1 KNSYYIRRAMALSK
15 KISLIVVILGIV
27 FLFGFKG
34 VYPAKAADVPKPE
47 TYFCKDSAQKGSVPG
62 SVKVRITKVSVNEK
76 SDKKSD
82 TNWYSATITWQ
93 LSGTDAF
100 NGSKYGGKYNYEPGN
115 ITRTASDEK
124 KSGTIG
130 VGHGIYKI
138 KDAVQLKPNSTLK
151 YQFEKFKICWQETVS
166 SGMPNPTTGV
176 PTSTRKVDYYAE
188 IESTPVSVQIGSD
201 GKAGEATGEDGTPID
216 SPTSTPL
223 SYDACM
229 QDYSLPCE
237 SEKCCG
243 SQIGHIIDTSIYKA
257 GALPTMAYVKCWISC
272 EIDQA
277 LSRWTSY
284 VINTIVEDALGI

>member
-1 KNSYYIRRAMALSK
+1 MALSK

-34 VYPAKAADVPKPE
+34 VYPAKAADVPRPE
-47 TYFCKDSAQKGSVPG
+47 TYFCKSNAAQRTPPSN
-62 SVKVRITKVSVNEK
+62 VKVKITKVSLNEK
-76 SDKKSD
+76 ND
-82 TNWYSATITWQ
+82 TGWYSATITWQ
-93 LSGTDAF
+93 LSGTEIFD
-100 NGSKYGGKYNYEPGN
+100 NDSKYVGKYSYEPGY
-115 ITRTASDEK
+115 ITRSTGDK
-124 KSGTIG
+124 KTSGDDIG
-130 VGHGIYKI
+130 VGHGVFTV
-138 KDAVQLKPNSTLK
+138 KDAIQLKPGSTLK
-151 YQFEKFKICWQETVS
+151 YQFKKFKLCWQE
-166 SGMPNPTTGV
+166 NIYTGE
-176 PTSTRKVDYYAE
+176 PRPAENFYAE
-188 IESTPVSVQIGSD
+188 IQSTPVATKIGSD
-201 GKAGEATGEDGTPID
+201 GKAGETVGEDGTPID